1 LQRKTPL
8 NEVDSFLEKMKEEY
22 SNRGNYSEA
31 ARILRRKSVFSKREY
46 LSLAVEKG
54 DDFRTLKKTI
64 FMKDDPEDNAILNE
78 LVIPKLE
85 LQVEIML
92 TDNLKKIVD
101 IQNKKQRLKLVKE
114 MKREN
119 TFVTVSITLTS
130 AGGS

>member
-1 LQRKTPL
+1 
-8 NEVDSFLEKMKEEY
+8 
-22 SNRGNYSEA
+22 
-31 ARILRRKSVFSKREY
+31 
-46 LSLAVEKG
+46 VEKG

-78 LVIPKLE
+78 IVIPKLE
-85 LQVEIML
+85 LQVEILL

-119 TFVTVSITLTS
+119 TFVTVRIWLTA
-130 AGGS
+130 AGGPENGEVRQRQ